1 MKIISTGSEYKI
13 YGNNISTYDKLPAQ
27 AYAIEFNPT
36 GGFSLVPYQ
45 KISVNEKTYGV
56 HQQKVE
62 KVKNSF
68 LRSTRNMGVIL
79 SGDKGIG
86 KSLFAKMLAAGGLA
100 DGYPV
105 IVVEQYIPGIAAF
118 INSIEQ
124 EVYVLFDE
132 FDKTFNSNKNK
143 GDASDPQT
151 EMLGLFDGISISKKL
166 FIITCNSLVQL
177 SDFLVNRPGRFH
189 YHFRFNY
196 PGAAEI
202 EDYLKDRNIPEA
214 EIEKVINFSAKVRL
228 NYDCLRAISFELET
242 GETFENCINDL
253 NIVNTEYQEYNI
265 IVHFKN
271 GQKLK
276 CHYSM
281 DLFSDEDASINF
293 RIPSTYYDGYLDF
306 IPSEINFDT
315 LKGCYKIDST
325 NGSWSTD
332 EADNRDSDKDK
343 EQLNL
348 FKPEYFDYALIR
360 HKAIKNIHY
369 TV

>member
-27 AYAIEFNPT
+27 AYAIEFNPNE
-36 GGFSLVPYQ
+36 GFSLVPYQ

-132 FDKTFNSNKNK
+132 FDKTFNSNRNK

-189 YHFRFNY
+189 YHFRFSY

-202 EDYLKDRNIPEA
+202 KEYLKDRNISET
-214 EIEKVINFSAKVRL
+214 EIEKVVNFSAKVRL

-265 IVHFKN
+265 VVYFKN

-276 CHYSM
+276 RQYSM
-281 DLFSDEDASINF
+281 DLFSDEDASIDF
-293 RIPSTYYDGYLDF
+293 GIPNTYLDGYLNF
-306 IPSEINFDT
+306 TPSEVNFDT
-315 LKGCYKIDST
+315 LRGCYKVDNT
-325 NGSWSTD
+325 NGNWTTE
-332 EADNRDSDKDK
+332 EAGNHDSNKDK
-343 EQLNL
+343 EQLSL

-360 HKAIKNIHY
+360 HKTIKNIHY